1 MCLRDP
7 PLLSESKDLSRRR
20 EAVVSALGRVERAV
34 ASLGQDLDKR
44 IAAVAS

>member
-7 PLLSESKDLSRRR
+7 PLLSPELSRRR

-34 ASLGQDLDKR
+34 ASFPQARSCQKDRGG
-44 IAAVAS
+44 SM